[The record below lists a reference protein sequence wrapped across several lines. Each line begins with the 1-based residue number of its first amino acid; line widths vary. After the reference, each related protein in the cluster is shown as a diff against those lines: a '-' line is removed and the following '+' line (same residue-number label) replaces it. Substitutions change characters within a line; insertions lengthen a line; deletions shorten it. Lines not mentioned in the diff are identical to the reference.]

1 MHDIY
6 ENRIRFATHNVLCNP
21 NMYNVGYM
29 ADVSMCL
36 AEGGSSAQHR
46 AEIKGINNDGALT
59 IELPTIDLTVGW
71 GNDRGPRMAEYP
83 ELILGTAMLSTGVF
97 IRALCRAHC
106 KRSES
111 FLPIWQAFYQA
122 GIKVGKKRRQAAEKA
137 YFAAYDLAVAEA
149 NRQRSLHRQLQA

>member
-83 ELILGTAMLSTGVF
+83 ELIPWYSHAV
-97 IRALCRAHC
+97 H
-106 KRSES
+106 RSVHS
-111 FLPIWQAFYQA
+111 RTLPRTLQAQRKLPA
-122 GIKVGKKRRQAAEKA
+122 
-137 YFAAYDLAVAEA
+137 DLAGVLPS
-149 NRQRSLHRQLQA
+149 RY